1 MMKTQARTPRG
12 AAGHLRLLGVR
23 VDDVTEAEALDRI
36 ETFIQD
42 GTPHQVVT
50 VNPEFVVM
58 AQQDRIFMD
67 ILNSADLCL
76 PDGVGLLWAARTLGR
91 PLRERVAG
99 SDLVYR
105 LAQLAEDR
113 GHSVY
118 LLGAGQGIG
127 QKAAERLIRQHPGLR
142 VVGAYPGSPRPEE
155 DAGIVARIRAVS
167 PQILLVAFGAPAQD
181 RWIRRNM
188 ELLGVPVSIGVGG
201 ALDFVSGKVRRAP
214 VWMRKLGVE
223 WLFRLA
229 MEPWRW
235 RRMIRLPRFA
245 IMVLR
250 QRIWQSA

>member
-1 MMKTQARTPRG
+1 MMMTQARAPRG
-12 AAGHLRLLGVR
+12 AVGHLRILGVR
-23 VDDVTEAEALDRI
+23 VDDVTEGEALDRI
-36 ETFIQD
+36 EAFIQE

-58 AQQDRIFMD
+58 AQQDRTFMD
-67 ILNSADLCL
+67 ILNSADLSL

-105 LAQLAEDR
+105 LAQLAEAR
-113 GHSVY
+113 GYSIY
-118 LLGAGQGIG
+118 LLGAGPGIG
-127 QKAAERLIRQHPGLR
+127 QRAAERLIRRRPGLR
-142 VVGAYPGSPRPEE
+142 VAGAYPGSPRPEE
-155 DAGIVARIRAVS
+155 DAEIVGRIRAAS

-181 RWIRRNM
+181 RWIRRNL

-214 VWMRKLGVE
+214 VWVRKLGIE

-235 RRMIRLPRFA
+235 RRMLRLPRFA